1 MENERKLKK
10 NSRRLLFGVQ
20 LKYTFAPV
28 LWLTGSVLV
37 ILTGM
42 FLYNWFTKVADAEY
56 EVSFLEQL
64 QALPLTMAF
73 FVLVLGVQII
83 LAIGFAKME
92 RNVLAM
98 NQIPLSREEKALL
111 RWNYSFWMNTGIFFT
126 YFLMLCLLLLLDNL
140 LSREN
145 AYGFLDLYPALYR
158 FRHLYLIYP
167 IDSVW
172 RIPVLLGCI
181 TAVSVI
187 APVLAEGLSKKTWK
201 KVAVGVLCGWI
212 FLIYF
217 IEKSESPVW
226 NFVSMVLLD
235 VLYIGNLVFL
245 YWRREKDDK
254 AEVVEWV
261 E

>member
-10 NSRRLLFGVQ
+10 NSRRALFGVQ

-42 FLYNWFTKVADAEY
+42 FLYNWFTKVADAEN
-56 EVSFLEQL
+56 EVSFFEQL

-83 LAIGFAKME
+83 LTIGFARME

-98 NQIPLSREEKALL
+98 NQIPLPREEKALI
-111 RWNYSFWMNTGIFFT
+111 RWNYSFWMNAGVFFT

-140 LSREN
+140 LSRET
-145 AYGFLDLYPALYR
+145 AYGFSELYPALYR
-158 FRHLYLIYP
+158 FRLLYLIYP
-167 IDSVW
+167 IGSVW
-172 RIPVLLGCI
+172 GIPVLIGCI

-187 APVLAEGLSKKTWK
+187 APVLTEGLSETRRM
-201 KVAVGVLCGWI
+201 KVVLGVAYVG
-212 FLIYF
+212 IYLF
-217 IEKSESPVW
+217 YFTDRSESPVW
-226 NFVSMVLLD
+226 NFVPMVLLG

-245 YWRREKDDK
+245 YWRRVKDDK
-254 AEVVEWV
+254 AEVVERV